1 MHVWQAEER
10 AVSQDLEIW
19 LSPAQAEDGFMLVAR
34 TGRLVQEIKVN
45 TSLSKDKLKGVTQ
58 VVLKQL
64 A

>member
-1 MHVWQAEER
+1 LGQAEER

-19 LSPAQAEDGFMLVAR
+19 LSSAKLENGFILVAR

-45 TSLSKDKLKGVTQ
+45 TGLSKEELKGVTQ
-58 VVLKQL
+58 AVLKEL

>member
-1 MHVWQAEER
+1 
-10 AVSQDLEIW
+10 
-19 LSPAQAEDGFMLVAR
+19 MLVAR

-45 TSLSKDKLKGVTQ
+45 TGLSKDKLKGVTQ